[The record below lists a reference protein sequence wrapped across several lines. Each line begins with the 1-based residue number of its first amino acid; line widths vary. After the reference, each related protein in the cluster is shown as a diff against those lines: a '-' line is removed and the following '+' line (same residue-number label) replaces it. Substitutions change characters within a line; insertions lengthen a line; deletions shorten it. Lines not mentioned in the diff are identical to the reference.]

1 MDTSDAAPNVSSSG
15 KEFVFLP
22 CIKMVVSV
30 VYVERSGSPVPFVMH
45 DTDNAVLC
53 LLVLPT
59 DVIFDIRL
67 FLLSLGYG
75 VCDKEVQW
83 IIQIARIL
91 QHLLS
96 FPIAVFIISLSL
108 SLSSSPPLSL
118 PPSFPPSLSLPPSLA
133 PPPPSLSHS
142 PFSFLSVLP
151 PIF

>member
-1 MDTSDAAPNVSSSG
+1 MPSVKT
-15 KEFVFLP
+15 
-22 CIKMVVSV
+22 VVSV
-30 VYVERSGSPVPFVMH
+30 VYVERCGSPVPFVMH

-59 DVIFDIRL
+59 DMIFDIRL
-67 FLLSLGYG
+67 FLLSVGYG

-83 IIQIARIL
+83 ITQMAPIL

-108 SLSSSPPLSL
+108 SVCL
-118 PPSFPPSLSLPPSLA
+118 SLSLPPSL
-133 PPPPSLSHS
+133 PPSPSLRPSRHLSLSHS
-142 PFSFLSVLP
+142 PFPLLSLLP